1 MGINDSELATQ
12 MWDLADGKTNS
23 MQLAEAIDNSDLQ
36 EFGFTD
42 EFIIEL
48 WGVITDAR
56 SGRLYWY
63 YFLNK
68 HYVLVYVINDDL
80 QEDRGFLNKNHYCHH
95 SLKSVC
101 QL

>member
-12 MWDLADGKTNS
+12 MWDLSEGKANS
-23 MQLAEAIDNSDLQ
+23 MQLADAIDNSDLQ

-56 SGRLYWY
+56 SGRL
-63 YFLNK
+63 
-68 HYVLVYVINDDL
+68 
-80 QEDRGFLNKNHYCHH
+80 
-95 SLKSVC
+95 S
-101 QL
+101 

>member
-12 MWDLADGKTNS
+12 MWDLSEGKTNS
-23 MQLAEAIDNSDLQ
+23 MQLADAIDNSDLQ

-56 SGRLYWY
+56 SGRL
-63 YFLNK
+63 
-68 HYVLVYVINDDL
+68 
-80 QEDRGFLNKNHYCHH
+80 
-95 SLKSVC
+95 S
-101 QL
+101 

>member
-1 MGINDSELATQ
+1 MNIIVRLLQHDDRSKAGIEKINSLLESFMGINDTDLATQ
-12 MWDLADGKTNS
+12 MWDLSGGKNNS

-56 SGRLYWY
+56 SGRL
-63 YFLNK
+63 
-68 HYVLVYVINDDL
+68 
-80 QEDRGFLNKNHYCHH
+80 
-95 SLKSVC
+95 
-101 QL
+101 

>member
-12 MWDLADGKTNS
+12 MWDLSEGKNNS
-23 MQLAEAIDNSDLQ
+23 MELADAIDNSDLQ

-56 SGRLYWY
+56 SGRL
-63 YFLNK
+63 
-68 HYVLVYVINDDL
+68 
-80 QEDRGFLNKNHYCHH
+80 
-95 SLKSVC
+95 S
-101 QL
+101 

>member
-1 MGINDSELATQ
+1 MGINDTELATQ
-12 MWDLADGKTNS
+12 MWDLAEGKANS

-56 SGRLYWY
+56 AGRL
-63 YFLNK
+63 
-68 HYVLVYVINDDL
+68 
-80 QEDRGFLNKNHYCHH
+80 
-95 SLKSVC
+95 S
-101 QL
+101 

>member
-12 MWDLADGKTNS
+12 MWDLSEGKTNS

-56 SGRLYWY
+56 SGRL
-63 YFLNK
+63 
-68 HYVLVYVINDDL
+68 
-80 QEDRGFLNKNHYCHH
+80 
-95 SLKSVC
+95 S
-101 QL
+101 

>member
-12 MWDLADGKTNS
+12 MWDLAEGKANS
-23 MQLAEAIDNSDLQ
+23 MQLADAIDNSDLQ

-56 SGRLYWY
+56 SGRL
-63 YFLNK
+63 
-68 HYVLVYVINDDL
+68 
-80 QEDRGFLNKNHYCHH
+80 
-95 SLKSVC
+95 S
-101 QL
+101 

>member
-1 MGINDSELATQ
+1 MLQHDDKSKAGIEKINALLESFMGINDTDLATQ
-12 MWDLADGKTNS
+12 MWDLSAGKNNS

-56 SGRLYWY
+56 SGRL
-63 YFLNK
+63 
-68 HYVLVYVINDDL
+68 
-80 QEDRGFLNKNHYCHH
+80 
-95 SLKSVC
+95 
-101 QL
+101 